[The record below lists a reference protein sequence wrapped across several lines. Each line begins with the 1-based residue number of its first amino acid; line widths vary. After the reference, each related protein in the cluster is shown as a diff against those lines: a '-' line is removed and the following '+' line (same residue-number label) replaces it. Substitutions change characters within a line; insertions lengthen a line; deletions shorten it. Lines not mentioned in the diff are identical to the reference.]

1 MGRLNRV
8 KEIVGRVLDT
18 EGVGIWGSLGAL
30 RAVGLVEGHRPRL
43 PAGTLDLATLCG
55 RRSRRSPALAPIGG
69 HVARAPKGLGSEEG
83 AWGGALRRVFG
94 KGQLRGVRA
103 GRGCAAGQAGG
114 RQDRWVNVQMGHR
127 PGWVRARGPGSGWSV
142 QWHGADPRTWAL
154 RWVEGFALDAGR
166 VFPDFIPRQ
175 ITKVRKNLGQRRA
188 GVLGEGM
195 EQKEGPGAPPHPV
208 HPSTPAPRAPTAR
221 DHPHGP
227 SLQQEPRGGHR
238 LPGPVQTA
246 ANSGAEASG
255 APRPGAVSPAQ
266 ADLPPGP
273 AARDGRAQ
281 RRLVGC
287 PSKRGDTGRTA
298 AWK

>member
-127 PGWVRARGPGSGWSV
+127 PGWAAGVEAGLGQG
-142 QWHGADPRTWAL
+142 QGAGV
-154 RWVEGFALDAGR
+154 WVERAVAWGR
-166 VFPDFIPRQ
+166 PQDLGTAPGGGVRPRCW
-175 ITKVRKNLGQRRA
+175 
-188 GVLGEGM
+188 
-195 EQKEGPGAPPHPV
+195 
-208 HPSTPAPRAPTAR
+208 PR
-221 DHPHGP
+221 
-227 SLQQEPRGGHR
+227 
-238 LPGPVQTA
+238 
-246 ANSGAEASG
+246 
-255 APRPGAVSPAQ
+255 VS
-266 ADLPPGP
+266 
-273 AARDGRAQ
+273 
-281 RRLVGC
+281 
-287 PSKRGDTGRTA
+287 
-298 AWK
+298 